1 MPLNAIKNYV
11 KEELPGIYEAGKFVR
26 DRVEDFNENRE
37 QVFEGVQ
44 QQLNGKDSTQINEE
58 VRPIGS
64 EAVLNGQPVFWSG
77 QNYGWQ
83 SKGSF
88 DKLMDE
94 GQFRMGGIAAQRI
107 GNSITEAIPQEVK
120 DFATEKITDATTA
133 AVDFYQDQNYETQ
146 QRINVGLNIAN
157 GVVTLADQGLEF
169 ISEKTNT
176 SRFITDELAMAALTG
191 GGSTAIRRA
200 TPAIEQGTKTAIKAI
215 DKYGPTIDNIFPPTP
230 PAALATAG
238 AAPRVQL
245 NVSGGKANLTPE
257 VMPIITTKN
266 PDVLSATNRKTG
278 EEIIGSDLGQLKW
291 QRKRTQ
297 NIQSQDN
304 RIATFEQEKL
314 ELQNAGASPQGDS
327 VNDKRL
333 KRLSSYLDDA
343 KAARNRYIS
352 NVVPFTDADP
362 NWYKTG
368 RGVWE
373 KKIEQNKKYKHVKA
387 ALEQHH
393 LVAKGATG
401 AIFGKM
407 DEFIAKGLADPDDLV
422 LMYEYMRAKG
432 VTPGDVKSNM
442 VNILK
447 PAHTGKNRGLHR
459 YLNESGAEFKQAK
472 WDDILKAAEDP
483 EDLMAILVDQVE
495 NNFVPNK
502 EVGKIWQDLDDVL
515 ESL

>member
-1 MPLNAIKNYV
+1 MPLKTILKNIGGTIKTVTEFVEDEVIDPISNEFEYRAKELEQFRADTFGTAEPNSWEMQTSNLVQKAVDASPVGVAEKGAIILGGNTAETVGLPRGVGEFVGGALAPGLAAPAPSAITRATRAATKNSVKTAV
-11 KEELPGIYEAGKFVR
+11 KETA
-26 DRVEDFNENRE
+26 
-37 QVFEGVQ
+37 EG
-44 QQLNGKDSTQINEE
+44 LKT
-58 VRPIGS
+58 IG
-64 EAVLNGQPVFWSG
+64 
-77 QNYGWQ
+77 
-83 SKGSF
+83 
-88 DKLMDE
+88 DDLM
-94 GQFRMGGIAAQRI
+94 
-107 GNSITEAIPQEVK
+107 
-120 DFATEKITDATTA
+120 
-133 AVDFYQDQNYETQ
+133 
-146 QRINVGLNIAN
+146 
-157 GVVTLADQGLEF
+157 
-169 ISEKTNT
+169 
-176 SRFITDELAMAALTG
+176 
-191 GGSTAIRRA
+191 
-200 TPAIEQGTKTAIKAI
+200 
-215 DKYGPTIDNIFPPTP
+215 PPP

-238 AAPRVQL
+238 SAPRVQL

-291 QRKRTQ
+291 QRKRTR

-472 WDDILKAAEDP
+472 WDDILKVAEDP
-483 EDLMAILVDQVE
+483 EDLMTILVDQVE